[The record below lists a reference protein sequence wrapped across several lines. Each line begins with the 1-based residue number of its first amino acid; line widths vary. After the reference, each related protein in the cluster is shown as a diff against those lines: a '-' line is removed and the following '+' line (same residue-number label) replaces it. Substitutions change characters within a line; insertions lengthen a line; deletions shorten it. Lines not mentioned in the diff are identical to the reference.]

1 MAIAKATIYL
11 AGKVYE
17 AGSTLPELCE
27 ADAAQFAALG
37 VIDAP
42 VQASVEADAPAE
54 AVETP
59 AEAKAPA
66 KQRRA

>member
-42 VQASVEADAPAE
+42 VQAAQAPVEADAAD
-54 AVETP
+54 AP